1 MVPKDGNTGETASGT
16 SRPRTKRGRGAKRTM
31 TEWENAINAS
41 GGSVKGTARTLDISP
56 REVRRRRDENPA
68 LAALFKQAVEDMND
82 RCEGNLVRAIADP
95 SHKSH
100 IFASLCWLNAK
111 ARDRGWGK
119 PDRPTD
125 APRYDREERDSIV
138 HRWISDPNVQSATN
152 SVLASMASVPVE
164 TPMDKEKTN

>member
-1 MVPKDGNTGETASGT
+1 MNTGETASGT

-56 REVRRRRDENPA
+56 REVRRRRDENPT
-68 LAALFKQAVEDMND
+68 LAALFKQATEDMND

-119 PDRPTD
+119 ADRPTD
-125 APRYDREERDSIV
+125 APRYDREERDSMV
-138 HRWISDPNVQSATN
+138 RAAMANPESRKAASDFISSLYKRPP
-152 SVLASMASVPVE
+152 VPEGNQVG
-164 TPMDKEKTN
+164 KEKAN

>member
-1 MVPKDGNTGETASGT
+1 
-16 SRPRTKRGRGAKRTM
+16 M
-31 TEWENAINAS
+31 TEWETAINAN
-41 GGSVKGTARTLDISP
+41 GGSVKGTARTLEISP

-68 LAALFKQAVEDMND
+68 LADLFKQATEDMND

-119 PDRPTD
+119 ADRPTD
-125 APRYDREERDSIV
+125 APRYDREDRDAMVKSALENPES
-138 HRWISDPNVQSATN
+138 RKAASDLIKTFYKRPS
-152 SVLASMASVPVE
+152 
-164 TPMDKEKTN
+164 TPEENPGKEKSN